1 MAQAHT
7 GGEWWVPDGR
17 SGLEAEGAAVSP
29 EQLLALQ
36 LAARG
41 ATPEQIGP
49 LVGQTPN
56 GARVLLDEARRR
68 LGAADLAGAV
78 REATRQRLIV

>member
-7 GGEWWVPDGR
+7 GGERWAQNGHAPE
-17 SGLEAEGAAVSP
+17 SQTASP

-41 ATPEQIGP
+41 YTPEQIGP
-49 LVGQTPN
+49 LVDQTPN

>member
-1 MAQAHT
+1 MALAHT
-7 GGEWWVPDGR
+7 GGEQWARDWRG
-17 SGLEAEGAAVSP
+17 GLEAEGSAVSP

-36 LAARG
+36 LLARG
-41 ATPEQIGP
+41 YPPEQIGP
-49 LVGQTPN
+49 LVDQTPN
-56 GARVLLDEARRR
+56 GVRVLLDEARRR